1 MTNQSKITKK
11 QKVLLDFIESFSE
24 NQGFSPSYREIAE
37 ALGYKS
43 IATVAEHINNLV
55 ALDLIRKN
63 DGAARSLEVIKAE
76 QKVAALSL
84 EQQVAVRLKQL
95 DELELNQV
103 KKAFKIL
110 NIAEL
115 SELVEKLQ

>member
-1 MTNQSKITKK
+1 MANQPKITKK
-11 QKVLLDFIESFSE
+11 QKVLLDFIDGFTD

-63 DGAARSLEVIKAE
+63 DGAARSLEVIKPD
-76 QKVAALSL
+76 QLVLALDK
-84 EQQVAVRLKQL
+84 QIAVRLKQL
-95 DELELNQV
+95 DQLELVSV

-115 SELVEKLQ
+115 NDLIEKLIAK

>member
-1 MTNQSKITKK
+1 MTNQPKITKK
-11 QKVLLDFIESFSE
+11 QKVLLDFIASFSE

-43 IATVAEHINNLV
+43 IATVAEHVNNLV
-55 ALDLIRKN
+55 TLDLIRKH

-76 QKVAALSL
+76 QKSVALPL

-95 DELELNQV
+95 DELELKQV
-103 KKAFKIL
+103 KKAFRIL
-110 NIAEL
+110 NISDL
-115 SELVEKLQ
+115 NDLINS

>member
-1 MTNQSKITKK
+1 MKITKK
-11 QKVLLDFIESFSE
+11 QKILLDFIESFAD

-55 ALDLIRKN
+55 ALELIRKN
-63 DGAARSLEVIKAE
+63 DGAARSLEVVKPE
-76 QKVAALSL
+76 QSVAMSL
-84 EQQVAVRLKQL
+84 DQQIMIRLKQL
-95 DELELNQV
+95 DELELASV
-103 KKAFKIL
+103 KKAFRIL

-115 SELVEKLQ
+115 TEMVEKPTQK

>member
-1 MTNQSKITKK
+1 MANQPKITKK
-11 QKVLLDFIESFSE
+11 QKVLLDFIDGFTD

-43 IATVAEHINNLV
+43 IATVAEHINNLM

-63 DGAARSLEVIKAE
+63 DGAARSLEVIKPD
-76 QKVAALSL
+76 QLVLALDK
-84 EQQVAVRLKQL
+84 QIAVRLKQL
-95 DELELNQV
+95 DQLELVSV

-115 SELVEKLQ
+115 NDLIEKLIAK

>member
-1 MTNQSKITKK
+1 MANQPKITKK
-11 QKVLLDFIESFSE
+11 QKVLLDFIEGFTD

-63 DGAARSLEVIKAE
+63 DGAARSLEVVKPDQLVLTLDKQI
-76 QKVAALSL
+76 
-84 EQQVAVRLKQL
+84 AVRLKQL
-95 DELELNQV
+95 DQLELASV

-115 SELVEKLQ
+115 NDLIEKLIAK

>member
-1 MTNQSKITKK
+1 MANQPKITKK
-11 QKVLLDFIESFSE
+11 QKVLLDFIEGFTD

-55 ALDLIRKN
+55 ALNLIHKN
-63 DGAARSLEVIKAE
+63 DGAARSLEVVKPDQLVLTLDKQI
-76 QKVAALSL
+76 
-84 EQQVAVRLKQL
+84 AVRLKQL
-95 DELELNQV
+95 DQLELVSV

-115 SELVEKLQ
+115 NDLIEKLIAK

>member
-1 MTNQSKITKK
+1 MSNQPKITKK
-11 QKVLLDFIESFSE
+11 QKILLDFIESFYD

-63 DGAARSLEVIKAE
+63 DGAARSLEVV
-76 QKVAALSL
+76 KVDTVPVLSL
-84 EQQVAVRLKQL
+84 DKQIAVRLKQL
-95 DELELNQV
+95 DELELISV

-115 SELVEKLQ
+115 TDLVEKLQ

>member
-11 QKVLLDFIESFSE
+11 QKVLLDFIEGFTD

-63 DGAARSLEVIKAE
+63 DGAARSLEVVKPD
-76 QKVAALSL
+76 QVVLALDK
-84 EQQVAVRLKQL
+84 QITVRLKQL
-95 DELELNQV
+95 DQLELVSV

-115 SELVEKLQ
+115 NDLIEKLIAK

>member
-1 MTNQSKITKK
+1 MANQPKITKK
-11 QKVLLDFIESFSE
+11 QKVLLDFIEGFTD

-55 ALDLIRKN
+55 ALDLVRKN
-63 DGAARSLEVIKAE
+63 DDGARSLEVIKPD
-76 QKVAALSL
+76 QRVLTLDK
-84 EQQVAVRLKQL
+84 QIAVRLKQL
-95 DELELNQV
+95 EQLELVSV

-115 SELVEKLQ
+115 NDLIEKLITK

>member
-1 MTNQSKITKK
+1 MANQPKITKK
-11 QKVLLDFIESFSE
+11 QKVLLDFIEGFTD

-63 DGAARSLEVIKAE
+63 DGAARSLEVIKPD
-76 QKVAALSL
+76 QLVLTLDK
-84 EQQVAVRLKQL
+84 QIAVRLKQL
-95 DELELNQV
+95 EQLELVSV

-115 SELVEKLQ
+115 NDLIEKLITK

>member
-1 MTNQSKITKK
+1 MANQPKITKK
-11 QKVLLDFIESFSE
+11 QKVLLDFIEGFTD

-55 ALDLIRKN
+55 ALNLIRKN
-63 DGAARSLEVIKAE
+63 DGAARSLEVVKPDQLMLTLDKQIAI
-76 QKVAALSL
+76 
-84 EQQVAVRLKQL
+84 RLKQL
-95 DELELNQV
+95 DQLELVSV

-115 SELVEKLQ
+115 NDLIEKLIAK

>member
-1 MTNQSKITKK
+1 MKITKK
-11 QKVLLDFIESFSE
+11 QKVLLDFIASFSE

-63 DGAARSLEVIKAE
+63 DGAARSLEVVRADTAP
-76 QKVAALSL
+76 VLSL
-84 EQQVAVRLKQL
+84 DKQISVRLKQL
-95 DELELNQV
+95 DELELASV

>member
-1 MTNQSKITKK
+1 MANQPKITKK
-11 QKVLLDFIESFSE
+11 QKVLLDFIEGFTD

-63 DGAARSLEVIKAE
+63 DGAARSLEVIKPD
-76 QKVAALSL
+76 QLVLALDK
-84 EQQVAVRLKQL
+84 QIAVRIKQL
-95 DELELNQV
+95 DQLELVSV

-115 SELVEKLQ
+115 NDLIEKLITK

>member
-1 MTNQSKITKK
+1 MTSQPKITKK
-11 QKVLLDFIESFSE
+11 QKILLDFIESFYD

-55 ALDLIRKN
+55 TLDLIRKN

-76 QKVAALSL
+76 QKAVALPL
-84 EQQVAVRLKQL
+84 DKQITVRLKQL

-103 KKAFKIL
+103 KKTFKIL

>member
-1 MTNQSKITKK
+1 MANQPKITKK
-11 QKVLLDFIESFSE
+11 QKVLLDFIDGFTD

-37 ALGYKS
+37 ALGCKS

-63 DGAARSLEVIKAE
+63 DGAARSLEVIKPD
-76 QKVAALSL
+76 QLVLALDK
-84 EQQVAVRLKQL
+84 QIAIRLKQL
-95 DELELNQV
+95 DQLELASV

-115 SELVEKLQ
+115 NDLIEKTNR

>member
-1 MTNQSKITKK
+1 MANQPKITKK
-11 QKVLLDFIESFSE
+11 QKVLLDFIDGFTD

-63 DGAARSLEVIKAE
+63 DGAARSLEVIKPD
-76 QKVAALSL
+76 QLVLALDK
-84 EQQVAVRLKQL
+84 QIAVRLKQL
-95 DELELNQV
+95 EQLELVSV

-115 SELVEKLQ
+115 NDLIEKLITK